1 VTRPRYR
8 KDLGGDAELV
18 WLPDEEELPLG
29 DYCAQALS
37 A

>member
-1 VTRPRYR
+1 MTRPRYR

-18 WLPDEEELPLG
+18 WLPDEEELALG